1 LRLPP
6 FFSMALRRLRA
17 AVGIALIVM
26 AVLVD
31 GLVFFPVPAAALGA
45 SASLLSLVPTTL
57 PLARVFYSLYRRLT
71 SLVTALFFLQVAA
84 VLELVYGIR
93 YVTYG
98 DPIQRATPSLLIAN
112 HRTRLDWAMLWPFLA
127 PTDPFDFS
135 SSSPLLLSLRIVLK
149 SDIKAIPIIGW
160 ATAAARFLFLD
171 RRWETDEPHI
181 AKMLA
186 LLRCGADAAPALAA
200 SGEGGKEE
208 ESKGG
213 GAVIVDPYLLLLF
226 PEGTDLAPVNRE
238 RSRAFARERGLVDYD
253 YILHPRAKGFI
264 HALSLLREPLS
275 VARASGGD
283 DVTVRLAG
291 AQEPYPT
298 PPPQHPSQP
307 QPHLITARRLELVHD
322 VTIAYRGPIPQR
334 EGALVSGAT
343 PTEVHVMS
351 RAYSAD
357 AIPGDAAGAERW
369 LLTRFAEKEAS
380 LRDFCT
386 GGGPLR
392 QADALREV
400 TEGAPGP
407 RAAVGPV
414 DCRLTTRT
422 PLPRSTPFGAYFAA
436 LVLHAAVLAAAVAVA
451 LTSPL
456 ASAAYVATTAVVCG
470 LVLPRRCG
478 GADRL
483 EASCCLRPRTRQ
495 HRPAASKKAS

>member
-1 LRLPP
+1 
-6 FFSMALRRLRA
+6 MALRRLRA
-17 AVGIALIVM
+17 AVGIALIVV

-45 SASLLSLVPTTL
+45 SSFLLSLVPTTL
-57 PLARVFYSLYRRLT
+57 PVARVLYSLYRRLT

-98 DPIQRATPSLLIAN
+98 DPIPTATPSLLIAN

-127 PTDPFDFS
+127 PTDDPFAS
-135 SSSPLLLSLRIVLK
+135 SLLLSLRIVLK

-160 ATAAARFLFLD
+160 ATATARFLFLD

-200 SGEGGKEE
+200 SGEGGGKE
-208 ESKGG
+208 ESK
-213 GAVIVDPYLLLLF
+213 AVIVDPYLLLLF

-253 YILHPRAKGFI
+253 YILHPRARGFI

-291 AQEPYPT
+291 AQEPSPT

-307 QPHLITARRLELVHD
+307 QPHLITARRLEHVHD

-380 LRDFCT
+380 LRDFYT

-422 PLPRSTPFGAYFAA
+422 PLPRSTPFGAYLAA
-436 LVLHAAVLAAAVAVA
+436 LVLHAAVFAAAVAVA
-451 LTSPL
+451 LASPL

-495 HRPAASKKAS
+495 HRPAASKKAT